1 MKNTQELQ
9 LNLQKITY
17 GNLREAEVTIHVAF
31 PQRGCDYIPDILL
44 ALDGKTDFTYYL
56 AFDATYGIPAPLGIC
71 SIGHQVPYDN
81 KSVWIDAFGVT
92 PDGASVG
99 AAAAMLAELAA
110 MARKMGAKYLRT
122 IQFEAL
128 GAAREQF
135 LLDRGFHKEPY
146 AFHDDICLED
156 AVTNQPAIFTY
167 VLEGRWGKAAQWGS
181 RSVGLKDKL
190 ERMKTSDERR
200 IKRQLS
206 IVWDIDPVT
215 KTCDEQVEVTENG
228 VPKEKWTPSQA
239 VTVARSLNY
248 LAQQLLQ
255 GAMPKMLEMEGY
267 KEPFNAPR

>member
-1 MKNTQELQ
+1 MKNSQELQ
-9 LNLQKITY
+9 LGLQRITQE
-17 GNLREAEVTIHVAF
+17 NLRLAEVTIHVAF
-31 PQRGCDYIPDILL
+31 PQRGCDYVPDILL
-44 ALDGKTDFTYYL
+44 ALDGKTDFSYFL

-71 SIGHQVPYDN
+71 SIGHHVPYDK

-92 PDGASVG
+92 PDGASAG
-99 AAAAMLAELAA
+99 AAAAMLAELAG
-110 MARKMGAKYLRT
+110 MARDMGAKYLRT

-135 LLDRGFHKEPY
+135 LLDKGFHKEPY
-146 AFHDDICLED
+146 AFPDDVCLED

-181 RSVGLKDKL
+181 RSVGLKEKL

-206 IVWDIDPVT
+206 IVWDIDPIT
-215 KTCDEQVEVTENG
+215 KTGYDQIEVTENG

-239 VTVARSLNY
+239 VTVARDLNC
-248 LAQQLLQ
+248 LAQQILQ